1 MKIIARFHAQL
12 GGHVYAPGEACEFD
26 GPVTARIAYN
36 FTAEDGSSLAPD
48 VAGMAGA
55 AEGPARDAGTDEK
68 ALVERTV
75 AALKR
80 DGICRALDDMNISYS
95 AKSSTAYLA
104 RLLLVNRGE
113 IREEA

>member
-36 FTAEDGSSLAPD
+36 FAAEDGSSLAPD
-48 VAGMAGA
+48 VAGTAGA
-55 AEGPARDAGTDEK
+55 AEVPARAGTDEK

>member
-36 FTAEDGSSLAPD
+36 FAAEDGSSLAPD

-55 AEGPARDAGTDEK
+55 AEGPACDARADEK